1 MTPVPLRVLIAD
13 DDRAYR
19 EELSAG
25 IESTAFAELVGVAND
40 GGEAVALYSRLAP
53 DIVLMDV
60 VMPRLD
66 GISATR
72 EILERDPRARIIAV
86 TESDDHRLL
95 ALCLEAGA
103 VGCLRKEG
111 DAALAANLFAALV
124 SGAARTRGRS

>member
-1 MTPVPLRVLIAD
+1 VPLRVLIAD
-13 DDRAYR
+13 DDPAFR

-25 IESTAFAELVGVAND
+25 IGSTGFAEVVGLATD

-53 DIVLMDV
+53 DIVLMDI

-72 EILERDPRARIIAV
+72 EILERDPRAGIIAV

-103 VGCLRKEG
+103 VGCLRKQG
-111 DAALAANLFAALV
+111 DVALAATVFAALV
-124 SGAARTRGRS
+124 SAPISGSG